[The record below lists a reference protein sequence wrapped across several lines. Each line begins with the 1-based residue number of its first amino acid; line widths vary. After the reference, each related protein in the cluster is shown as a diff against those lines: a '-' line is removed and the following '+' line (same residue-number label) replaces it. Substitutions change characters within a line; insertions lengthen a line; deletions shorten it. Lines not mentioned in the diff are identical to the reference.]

1 MIVNCPHC
9 GKQMKLGGKIQSSIE
24 ALAPGQQLRIK
35 CIQCA
40 QPIGIDASMAGQS
53 APVSEPKV
61 AVRPPEPPDISWL
74 KEEDFKETETVEEVP
89 RALVRMADLP
99 ERATVVA
106 DLERLGYKVEV
117 AESTEDGMTRM
128 QFVNY
133 ASVVLHLQFEKSG
146 LEGTFHRFMM
156 AMNMA
161 KRRYIFYVLIGS
173 EFSTMY
179 NLQAL
184 ACSANLV
191 VNDRDIPRFSLL
203 LRKTIPEYEM
213 LFGPLMEELRLAGR

>member
-1 MIVNCPHC
+1 MNVNCPHC
-9 GKQMKLGGKIQSSIE
+9 GKQMKLGGKIQSSLE
-24 ALAPGQQLRIK
+24 ALAPGQQLRVK

-40 QPIGIDASMAGQS
+40 QPFGIDASMAGPS
-53 APVSEPKV
+53 APVSQQKV
-61 AVRPPEPPDISWL
+61 AVRPPGPPDISWL
-74 KEEDFKETETVEEVP
+74 KEEDFEEAETVEEVP
-89 RALVRMADLP
+89 RALVLMAGLP
-99 ERATVVA
+99 ARTSVVA
-106 DLERLGYKVEV
+106 DLERLGYKVEL
-117 AESTEDGMTRM
+117 AESPEDGMTRM

-133 ASVVLHLQFEKSG
+133 ASVVLHSQFEKAG
-146 LEGTFHRFMM
+146 LEGTFHRFMR

-191 VNDRDIPRFSLL
+191 VNDQDIPRFCLL
-203 LRKTIPEYEM
+203 LRKTIPEYEA